1 MLLYADP
8 AGMRSKDDG
17 ERRRLLAF
25 ALPAM
30 FFRDFS
36 LPFSDRGRVRRSLEM
51 EVEAE
56 LPGGLSSYRILPA
69 ILSREGGKAFG
80 FYLALRK
87 RALEEVLSAAG
98 RVDLAVPAPF
108 CLRAFAEAELGS
120 FDEPTLLGTASGESG
135 FASVFAG
142 RRLLYYRF
150 FYLRQSSPE
159 EEEAKARAIFPSLA
173 GARWFDLEGLF
184 EGLKLLYAER
194 DHPLRLDVLSRG
206 RSLGEVLSSGGRMLD
221 ASFLALLV
229 LSFTLLGSSA
239 LGYLSARKE
248 ALALE
253 EASRKAFAQVF
264 GSPPKADPLS
274 EARRALSE
282 LSGRRKVSF
291 SPVEVLFE
299 LEEALKG
306 LGVQVE
312 TLSLSGNVLSMS
324 LSLNDITLAT
334 SVQERLRSRRLFAQV
349 DAGSVGQ
356 RPGGGASMGVTVRLR
371 EGSN

>member
-8 AGMRSKDDG
+8 AGLRSREDG

-25 ALPAM
+25 ALPSM
-30 FFRDFS
+30 FFREFS

-56 LPGGLSSYRILPA
+56 LPGGVSSYRILPA
-69 ILSREGGKAFG
+69 VLSREGGRAFG
-80 FYLALRK
+80 FYLALK
-87 RALEEVLSAAG
+87 RRSLEEMISAAG
-98 RVDLAVPAPF
+98 RVDLAVPAPL
-108 CLRAFAEAELGS
+108 CLRAYAEGS
-120 FDEPTLLGTASGESG
+120 SGLPDEPTLLGMVDGESG
-135 FASVFAG
+135 FSSVFAG

-150 FYLRQSSPE
+150 FYARQSSPA
-159 EEEAKARAIFPSLA
+159 EEEARARAILPSLS
-173 GARWFDLEGLF
+173 GARWFDLDGLF
-184 EGLKLLYAER
+184 EGLRALFVER

-206 RSLGEVLSSGGRMLD
+206 RSLGEVLSSGRRLLD
-221 ASFLALLV
+221 ASLLALLV
-229 LSFTLLGSSA
+229 LSLTVLGSGA
-239 LGYLSARKE
+239 LGYLSARRE
-248 ALALE
+248 AAALE

-282 LSGRRKVSF
+282 LAGKRKASF

-299 LEEALKG
+299 LEEALRG

-312 TLSLSGNVLSMS
+312 NLSLSGNVLSMT
-324 LSLNDITLAT
+324 LNLNDITLAT
-334 SVQERLRSRRLFAQV
+334 SVQGRLRSRGLFAQV
-349 DAGSVGQ
+349 EAGSVGQ

-371 EGSN
+371 EGSD